1 MTLRV
6 KAALNQIIR
15 GHQAYSYTPCVW
27 EIMQEA
33 DEDPA
38 DQGNVIAF
46 YTGRPIPKTRRD
58 TGGSDQD
65 AWNREHIWSKS
76 KGFPSRS
83 QHAHTDAHHIRAADK
98 SVNTDRS
105 NNDFEDGGELR
116 IVDTRKG
123 ADHEDVVHVP
133 EEGAALPAAGA
144 KVTAEI
150 DWDRRHRMMRI
161 HSCMHVLCSI
171 VVGDV
176 TGGQVGDGK
185 GRLDFNLPDTQLDK
199 EAITAELNRIIAEDH
214 PLAARWITEQELG
227 ETPELIRTMSVK
239 PPTGSGRVRL
249 MEIPGV
255 DLQPC
260 GGTHVG
266 RTGEIGRLRVG
277 KIENKGR
284 HNRRINIHFDE

>member
-1 MTLRV
+1 MELIFRDDAYQKSCEATV
-6 KAALNQIIR
+6 TAVDEAGIR
-15 GHQAYSYTPCVW
+15 LDRTV
-27 EIMQEA
+27 
-33 DEDPA
+33 
-38 DQGNVIAF
+38 F
-46 YTGRPIPKTRRD
+46 YP
-58 TGGSDQD
+58 TGGGQPGDVGTL
-65 AWNREHIWSKS
+65 H
-76 KGFPSRS
+76 F
-83 QHAHTDAHHIRAADK
+83 AD
-98 SVNTDRS
+98 
-105 NNDFEDGGELR
+105 GAELR
-116 IVDTRKG
+116 IIDTRKG

-133 EEGAALPAAGA
+133 EPGAALPAPGA

-227 ETPELIRTMSVK
+227 ETPELVRTMSVK
-239 PPTGSGRVRL
+239 PPMGAGRIRL
-249 MEIPGV
+249 MEIDGV

-260 GGTHVG
+260 GGTHVR
-266 RTGEIGRLRVG
+266 RTSEIGPVKVT

-284 HNRRINIHFDE
+284 QNRRINIAFAD

>member
-1 MTLRV
+1 MELIFRDYAYQKSCEATVTAVDEAGIRLDRTVFYPTGGGQPGDVGTLRI
-6 KAALNQIIR
+6 Q
-15 GHQAYSYTPCVW
+15 
-27 EIMQEA
+27 
-33 DEDPA
+33 
-38 DQGNVIAF
+38 
-46 YTGRPIPKTRRD
+46 
-58 TGGSDQD
+58 
-65 AWNREHIWSKS
+65 
-76 KGFPSRS
+76 
-83 QHAHTDAHHIRAADK
+83 
-98 SVNTDRS
+98 
-105 NNDFEDGGELR
+105 DGGELR

-133 EEGAALPAAGA
+133 EEGATLPTPGA

-150 DWDRRHRMMRI
+150 DWQRRHRMMRI

-199 EAITAELNRIIAEDH
+199 EAITAELNRIIADDH

-227 ETPELIRTMSVK
+227 ETPELVRTMSVK
-239 PPTGSGRVRL
+239 PPMGAGRIRL
-249 MEIPGV
+249 MEIDGV

-260 GGTHVG
+260 GGTHVW
-266 RTGEIGRLRVG
+266 RTAEIGPVKVT

-284 HNRRINIHFDE
+284 QNRRINIAFAD